1 MQCKTWFKQ
10 NTQIQIPD
18 EIADEIPQERQHS
31 AGGLSDYDTF
41 HSLVQVPKNISA
53 ISHVLFNILT
63 IFSRQIELTAFFN
76 ERPEKK
82 LWKFWPDFVDSSL
95 DVSTSRNSEWKDEE
109 EW

>member
-18 EIADEIPQERQHS
+18 EIVDEIQQERQHS
-31 AGGLSDYDTF
+31 AGGFSDYDTF
-41 HSLVQVPKNISA
+41 RSSVQVPKNISA

-76 ERPEKK
+76 
-82 LWKFWPDFVDSSL
+82 
-95 DVSTSRNSEWKDEE
+95 
-109 EW
+109 